1 VVVAIEL
8 QSTIGFV
15 TTVAPF
21 VTRMNPFVTQG
32 AGSISAKYPK
42 TRPWSSKVQVPTMF
56 VIKPKIEV
64 KLVELLD
71 EVDELEL
78 MISLVLRP
86 TSVLG
91 PRLSAADGTLGG
103 AGFLGTSTS
112 VAVKVKLLEK
122 VR

>member
-1 VVVAIEL
+1 MIWPMGVLQTNCKCWPLGETFPVKLTVVVAIEL

-15 TTVAPF
+15 VTVAPF

-64 KLVELLD
+64 KLVELLV

-78 MISLVLRP
+78 MISLVLR
-86 TSVLG
+86 
-91 PRLSAADGTLGG
+91 
-103 AGFLGTSTS
+103 
-112 VAVKVKLLEK
+112 
-122 VR
+122 